1 MQPSLRDAD
10 KSLQKDS
17 SCDPVVSLVVSM
29 KDVKSRI
36 CQVLGIRDPSRVN
49 IDSQLNGLGLDSLTN
64 FEVRGLLEEDFG
76 VTVASVDLSKMTLR
90 DIIKLTSQS
99 SGKEGEKDA
108 ITDARLSIIG
118 EVSGSTVSVESNGEF
133 TSQTSLATQSSAVSV
148 MGQNE

>member
-1 MQPSLRDAD
+1 MDSILDSDLKCAIISCYIPALQSSLRDAD

-17 SCDPVVSLVVSM
+17 SCDPVVSLIVSK

-49 IDSQLNGLGLDSLTN
+49 IDSQLNGLGLDSLMN
-64 FEVRGLLEEDFG
+64 FEVCSPLEEEFG
-76 VTVASVDLSKMTLR
+76 VIVAAVDLPKMTLR
-90 DIIKLTSQS
+90 DVIKLTSQS

-118 EVSGSTVSVESNGEF
+118 EVSESTVSVESN
-133 TSQTSLATQSSAVSV
+133 
-148 MGQNE
+148 